1 MYMFQLQ
8 NLARH
13 KPEVTAPNGEIA
25 GQPISVINPDKVSLM
40 QTELPD
46 KNLDMPFLGSSSSKP
61 AAARAKTRT
70 RTRGLPFR
78 RRMAFRP
85 RLLGSF
91 RLRTTPTM
99 RRFWKRTLSRNQK
112 RKKGKEKHLRRMS

>member
-1 MYMFQLQ
+1 
-8 NLARH
+8 
-13 KPEVTAPNGEIA
+13 
-25 GQPISVINPDKVSLM
+25 
-40 QTELPD
+40 
-46 KNLDMPFLGSSSSKP
+46 
-61 AAARAKTRT
+61 
-70 RTRGLPFR
+70 LPFR

-112 RKKGKEKHLRRMS
+112 RKKGRKNSYGR